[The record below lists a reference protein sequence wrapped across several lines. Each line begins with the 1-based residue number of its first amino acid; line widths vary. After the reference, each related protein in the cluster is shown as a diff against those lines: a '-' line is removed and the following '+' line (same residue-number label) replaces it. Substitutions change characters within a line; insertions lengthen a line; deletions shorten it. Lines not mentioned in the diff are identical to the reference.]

1 MEYRY
6 RTLGGHEVE
15 SKVKELARLA
25 RSVSCLKLGIKAPE
39 LIWIR
44 ESDNGLITWRHPI
57 AAYASTRGDIFIRAD
72 MKPFAIAAAVIHET
86 RHIWQKQQTK
96 QLSPEF
102 RERDAK
108 IYEREFWAGHEKWAG
123 DFLAVGRALLDR
135 EAALRKAKPAA
146 LPTKPRRAYDSDY
159 PGSGR
164 MKVFAPSDE
173 EMKEG
178 WLRAILNG

>member
-44 ESDNGLITWRHPI
+44 ESDNGLITWPHPI
-57 AAYASTRGDIFIRAD
+57 AAYASTRGDIFVRDDLSPHEIAD
-72 MKPFAIAAAVIHET
+72 AIAHEC
-86 RHIWQKQQTK
+86 RHCWQKKQLK
-96 QLSPEF
+96 QLSREAK
-102 RERDAK
+102 ERDA
-108 IYEREFWAGHEKWAG
+108 RLFTLEFWNGRERTAG
-123 DFLAVGRALLDR
+123 DFLKVAYALLDI

-146 LPTKPRRAYDSDY
+146 LSTKPRRPGEPDY